1 MIFPL
6 GWLTDYL
13 KIDISAE
20 ELGEMLTMA
29 GLELEALEDKGKAVA
44 DVCVA
49 QINSL
54 EKHPNADR
62 LSVCEVTDGQDR
74 YVVVCGADN
83 MKEGDK
89 VAFAKA
95 GTVLPATPKFPEGVK
110 IKRSKIRGEN
120 SEGMLCSAD
129 EMGLSGGEDGIM
141 ILSPKA
147 ELGTSMSD
155 EIGYDGV
162 IFEVGITPNRPDCMS
177 IFGIAREVS
186 AILGENLQKPS
197 FSIKEEGESLSERVT
212 VEVED
217 TEACPRYCCR
227 LIEEVRI
234 EPSPAWLRE
243 RLEHC
248 GIRSVNNVVDVT
260 NFVLLEQ
267 GQPLHAFDCDNLD
280 RGSISVRK
288 ARKGETI
295 ETLDGVERELLVED
309 LVICSG
315 DRPVALAGIMGGAD
329 SEIGDSTSSVLLEAA
344 YFSPVGIRKTSKRH
358 GLKSESSSRFE
369 KGIDIN
375 NVSFALDRAA
385 ELISRLSGGTVAQGL
400 IDVYPDPVS
409 PREISLS
416 VDKVRDLIGISTDSH
431 EIAGLLQGLEFEV
444 LSLSDDVLLLRVPTF
459 RVDIERE
466 VDIVEEVARLLGYD
480 NIPSVLPEVPM
491 VAKKPNVITVMEKR
505 LRDIFVSYGFLEAIN
520 YSFESPELLR
530 TFGFEESLRIMN
542 PISRELSEMRMSLL
556 PSLVKNVRLN
566 LSRQNQDVRLFESGK
581 IFYPKD
587 MDQLPNE
594 VKKFAAI
601 ATGKRA
607 PEIWDGEKFD
617 FFDIKSVLERS
628 LEVLSV
634 DSRIEFES
642 ISSDHGFLWPGK
654 SSAVLVDGNVLGVV
668 GELHPH
674 LLEKLEISE
683 SVYVLEL
690 DLSLLSVVYTSFE
703 RKFSPLPKFPSLRRD
718 IALVVDDAV
727 PVREILSVIKKTD
740 SGIIENAW
748 VFDVYKGNS
757 LEKGKKSVALSLVLR
772 NRERT
777 LTDEDANRVQQDVLK
792 SLEETIGAELRSV

>member
-13 KIDISAE
+13 KIDVSAE

-29 GLELEALEDKGKAVA
+29 GLELEALEDKGKALA

-49 QINSL
+49 QINGI

-62 LSVCEVTDGQDR
+62 LSVCEITDGQDR
-74 YVVVCGADN
+74 YVVVCGAGN

-95 GTVLPATPKFPEGVK
+95 GTVLPATQKFPEGVK
-110 IKRSKIRGEN
+110 IKRSKIRGQD

-129 EMGLSGGEDGIM
+129 EMGLLGGEDGIM

-186 AILGENLQKPS
+186 AILGENLLKPS
-197 FSIKEEGESLSERVT
+197 FSIKEGGESISERVT

-217 TEACPRYCCR
+217 TDACPRYCCR
-227 LIEEVRI
+227 LIEGVKI

-267 GQPLHAFDCDNLD
+267 GQPLHAFDCDKLD
-280 RGSISVRK
+280 KGSISVRK
-288 ARKGETI
+288 AREGEMM

-329 SEIGDSTSSVLLEAA
+329 SEIYDATSSVLLEAA
-344 YFSPVGIRKTSKRH
+344 YFSPVGIRKTSKRN
-358 GLKSESSSRFE
+358 GLKSESSTRFE

-385 ELISRLSGGTVAQGL
+385 ELISRLSGGTVARGL

-416 VDKVRDLIGISTDSH
+416 ADRVCGLVGISTDSH
-431 EIAGLLQGLEFEV
+431 EIAGLLEGLEFEV
-444 LSLSDDVLLLRVPTF
+444 LSLSADELLLRVPTF

-530 TFGFEESLRIMN
+530 TFGFEESIRIMN
-542 PISRELSEMRMSLL
+542 PISQELSEMRMSLL

-581 IFYPKD
+581 VFYPKN

-607 PEIWDGEKFD
+607 PEIWDGERFD

-634 DSRIEFES
+634 DTRIEFGS
-642 ISSDHGFLWPGK
+642 ISPDHGFLWPGK
-654 SSAVLVDGNVLGVV
+654 SSAVLVDGNILGVV

-718 IALVVDDAV
+718 IALVVDDVV
-727 PVREILSVIKKTD
+727 PVREILAVIKKTD

-757 LEKGKKSVALSLVLR
+757 LEKGKKSVALSLILR

-792 SLEETIGAELRSV
+792 SLEKTIGAELRSV

>member
-1 MIFPL
+1 MPGELMIFPL

-13 KIDISAE
+13 KIDVSAE

-29 GLELEALEDKGKAVA
+29 GLELEALEDKGKALG

-49 QINSL
+49 QINSIG
-54 EKHPNADR
+54 KHPNADR
-62 LSVCEVTDGQDR
+62 LSVCEITDGQDR
-74 YVVVCGADN
+74 YAVVCGADN

-95 GTVLPATPKFPEGVK
+95 GTVLPATSKFPEGVK
-110 IKRSKIRGEN
+110 IKRSKIRGED

-141 ILSPKA
+141 ILSSKA

-155 EIGYDGV
+155 QIGYDGV

-197 FSIKEEGESLSERVT
+197 FSIKEGGKSISERVT

-227 LIEEVRI
+227 LIEGVRI
-234 EPSPAWLRE
+234 EPSPSWLRE

-267 GQPLHAFDCDNLD
+267 GQPLHAFDCDKLD

-288 ARKGETI
+288 AREGETI
-295 ETLDGVERELLVED
+295 ETLDGIRRELLVED

-329 SEIGDSTSSVLLEAA
+329 SEIDDATSSVLLEAA
-344 YFSPVGIRKTSKRH
+344 YFSPVGIRKTSRRN

-369 KGIDIN
+369 KGVDIN
-375 NVSFALDRAA
+375 NVLFALDRAA

-416 VDKVRDLIGISTDSH
+416 VDRVCDLVGISTDSH
-431 EIAGLLQGLEFEV
+431 EIAGLLEGLEFEV
-444 LSLSDDVLLLRVPTF
+444 LSLSADALLLRVPTF
-459 RVDIERE
+459 R

-530 TFGFEESLRIMN
+530 TFGFEESIHIMN

-581 IFYPKD
+581 VFYPKD

-634 DSRIEFES
+634 DSRIDFES
-642 ISSDHGFLWPGK
+642 ISPDHGFLWPGK

-683 SVYVLEL
+683 SVYVL
-690 DLSLLSVVYTSFE
+690 
-703 RKFSPLPKFPSLRRD
+703 
-718 IALVVDDAV
+718 
-727 PVREILSVIKKTD
+727 
-740 SGIIENAW
+740 
-748 VFDVYKGNS
+748 
-757 LEKGKKSVALSLVLR
+757 
-772 NRERT
+772 
-777 LTDEDANRVQQDVLK
+777 
-792 SLEETIGAELRSV
+792 

>member
-13 KIDISAE
+13 KIDVSAE

-29 GLELEALEDKGKAVA
+29 GLELEALEDKGKALA

-49 QINSL
+49 QINGI

-62 LSVCEVTDGQDR
+62 LSVCEITDGQDR

-95 GTVLPATPKFPEGVK
+95 GTVLPATQKFPEGVK
-110 IKRSKIRGEN
+110 IKRSKIRGQD

-129 EMGLSGGEDGIM
+129 EMGLLGGEDGIM

-162 IFEVGITPNRPDCMS
+162 IFEIGITPNRPDCMS

-186 AILGENLQKPS
+186 AILGENLLKPS
-197 FSIKEEGESLSERVT
+197 FSIKEEGESVSERVT

-217 TEACPRYCCR
+217 TDACPRYCCR
-227 LIEEVRI
+227 LIEGVRI

-267 GQPLHAFDCDNLD
+267 GQPLHAFDCDRLD
-280 RGSISVRK
+280 KGGISVRK
-288 ARKGETI
+288 AREGEKI

-329 SEIGDSTSSVLLEAA
+329 SEIHDATSSVLLEAA
-344 YFSPVGIRKTSKRH
+344 YFSPMGIRKTSKRN

-369 KGIDIN
+369 RGIDIN

-385 ELISRLSGGTVAQGL
+385 ELISRLSGGTVAWGL

-416 VDKVRDLIGISTDSH
+416 VDRVCGLVGISTDSH
-431 EIAGLLQGLEFEV
+431 EIAGLLEGLEFEV
-444 LSLSDDVLLLRVPTF
+444 LSLSADELLLRVPTF

-491 VAKKPNVITVMEKR
+491 VAKKPSVITVMEKR

-520 YSFESPELLR
+520 YSFEAPELLR
-530 TFGFEESLRIMN
+530 TFGFEESIRIMN

-581 IFYPKD
+581 VFYPKN

-634 DSRIEFES
+634 DTRIEFGS
-642 ISSDHGFLWPGK
+642 ISPDHGFLWPGK
-654 SSAVLVDGNVLGVV
+654 SSAVLVDGNILGVV

-718 IALVVDDAV
+718 IALVVDDVV
-727 PVREILSVIKKTD
+727 PVREILAVIKKTD

-757 LEKGKKSVALSLVLR
+757 LEKGKKSVALSLILR

-792 SLEETIGAELRSV
+792 SLEKTIGAELRSV

>member
-13 KIDISAE
+13 KIDVSAE

-29 GLELEALEDKGKAVA
+29 GLELEALEDKGKALA

-49 QINSL
+49 QINGI

-62 LSVCEVTDGQDR
+62 LSVCEITDGQDR

-95 GTVLPATPKFPEGVK
+95 GTVLPATQKFPEGVK
-110 IKRSKIRGEN
+110 IKRSKIRGQD

-129 EMGLSGGEDGIM
+129 EMGLLGGEDGIM

-186 AILGENLQKPS
+186 AILGENLLKPS
-197 FSIKEEGESLSERVT
+197 FSIKEEGESISERVT

-217 TEACPRYCCR
+217 ADACPRYCCR
-227 LIEEVRI
+227 LIEGVRI

-248 GIRSVNNVVDVT
+248 GIRSVNNIVDVT

-267 GQPLHAFDCDNLD
+267 GQPLHAFDCDRLD
-280 RGSISVRK
+280 KGSISVRK
-288 ARKGETI
+288 AREGETI

-329 SEIGDSTSSVLLEAA
+329 SEIHDATSSVLLEAA
-344 YFSPVGIRKTSKRH
+344 YFSPVGIRKTSKRN

-416 VDKVRDLIGISTDSH
+416 VDRVCGLVGISTDSH
-431 EIAGLLQGLEFEV
+431 EIAGLLEGLEFEV
-444 LSLSDDVLLLRVPTF
+444 LSLSADELLLRVPTF

-491 VAKKPNVITVMEKR
+491 VAKKPSVITVMEKR

-520 YSFESPELLR
+520 YSFEAPELLR
-530 TFGFEESLRIMN
+530 TFGFEESIRIMN

-581 IFYPKD
+581 VFYPKN

-607 PEIWDGEKFD
+607 PEIWDGERFD

-634 DSRIEFES
+634 DTRIEFGS
-642 ISSDHGFLWPGK
+642 ISPDHGFLWPGK
-654 SSAVLVDGNVLGVV
+654 SSAVLVDGNILGVV

-718 IALVVDDAV
+718 IALVVDDVV
-727 PVREILSVIKKTD
+727 PVREILAVIKKTD

-757 LEKGKKSVALSLVLR
+757 LEKGKKSVALSLILR

-777 LTDEDANRVQQDVLK
+777 LTDEDANRVQQDVLE
-792 SLEETIGAELRSV
+792 SLEKTIGAELRSV

>member
-1 MIFPL
+1 
-6 GWLTDYL
+6 
-13 KIDISAE
+13 
-20 ELGEMLTMA
+20 
-29 GLELEALEDKGKAVA
+29 
-44 DVCVA
+44 
-49 QINSL
+49 
-54 EKHPNADR
+54 
-62 LSVCEVTDGQDR
+62 
-74 YVVVCGADN
+74 

-95 GTVLPATPKFPEGVK
+95 GTVLPSTSKFPEGVK
-110 IKRSKIRGEN
+110 IKRSKIRGED

-141 ILSPKA
+141 ILSSKA

-155 EIGYDGV
+155 QIGYDGV

-197 FSIKEEGESLSERVT
+197 FSIKEGEKSISERVT

-227 LIEEVRI
+227 LIEGVRI
-234 EPSPAWLRE
+234 EPSPSWLRE

-267 GQPLHAFDCDNLD
+267 GQPLHAFDCDKLD

-288 ARKGETI
+288 AREGETM
-295 ETLDGVERELLVED
+295 ETLDGIGRELLVED

-329 SEIGDSTSSVLLEAA
+329 SEIDDATSSVLLEAA
-344 YFSPVGIRKTSKRH
+344 YFSPVGIRKTSRRN

-369 KGIDIN
+369 KGVDIN
-375 NVSFALDRAA
+375 NVLFALDRAA

-416 VDKVRDLIGISTDSH
+416 VDRVCDLVGISTDSH
-431 EIAGLLQGLEFEV
+431 EIAGLLEGLEFEV
-444 LSLSDDVLLLRVPTF
+444 LSLSDDALLLRVPTF

-530 TFGFEESLRIMN
+530 TFGFEESIHIMN

-581 IFYPKD
+581 VFYPKD

-634 DSRIEFES
+634 DSRIDFES
-642 ISSDHGFLWPGK
+642 ISPDHGFLWPGK

-703 RKFSPLPKFPSLRRD
+703 RKFSTLPKFPSIGRE

-727 PVREILSVIKKTD
+727 PVSDIISVIKKAD

-757 LEKGKKSVALSLVLR
+757 LEKGKKSVALSLILR

-792 SLEETIGAELRSV
+792 SLEKTIGAELRSV

>member
-13 KIDISAE
+13 KIDVSAE

-29 GLELEALEDKGKAVA
+29 GLELEALEDKGKALA

-49 QINSL
+49 QINGI

-62 LSVCEVTDGQDR
+62 LSVCEITDGQDR

-95 GTVLPATPKFPEGVK
+95 GTVLPATQKFPEGVK
-110 IKRSKIRGEN
+110 IKRSKIRGQD

-129 EMGLSGGEDGIM
+129 EMGLLGGEDGIM

-186 AILGENLQKPS
+186 AILGENLLKPS
-197 FSIKEEGESLSERVT
+197 FSIKEEGESISERVT

-217 TEACPRYCCR
+217 ADACPRYCCR
-227 LIEEVRI
+227 LIEGVRI

-248 GIRSVNNVVDVT
+248 GIRSVNNIVDVT

-267 GQPLHAFDCDNLD
+267 GQPLHAFDCDRLD
-280 RGSISVRK
+280 KGSISVRK
-288 ARKGETI
+288 AREGETI

-329 SEIGDSTSSVLLEAA
+329 SEIHDATSSVLLEAA
-344 YFSPVGIRKTSKRH
+344 YFSPVGIRKTSKRN

-385 ELISRLSGGTVAQGL
+385 ELISRLSGGTVARGL

-416 VDKVRDLIGISTDSH
+416 VDRVCDLVGISTDSH
-431 EIAGLLQGLEFEV
+431 EIAGLLEGLEFEV
-444 LSLSDDVLLLRVPTF
+444 LSLSADELLLRVPTF

-491 VAKKPNVITVMEKR
+491 VAKKPSVITVMEKR

-520 YSFESPELLR
+520 YSFEAPELLR
-530 TFGFEESLRIMN
+530 TFGFEESIRIMN

-581 IFYPKD
+581 VFYPKN

-607 PEIWDGEKFD
+607 PEIWDGERFD

-634 DSRIEFES
+634 DTRIEFGS
-642 ISSDHGFLWPGK
+642 ISPDHGFLWPGK
-654 SSAVLVDGNVLGVV
+654 SSAVLVDGNILGVV

-718 IALVVDDAV
+718 IALVVDDVV
-727 PVREILSVIKKTD
+727 PVREILAVIKKTD

-757 LEKGKKSVALSLVLR
+757 LEKGKKSVALSLILR

-777 LTDEDANRVQQDVLK
+777 LTDEDANRVQQDVLE
-792 SLEETIGAELRSV
+792 SLEKTIGAELRSV

>member
-13 KIDISAE
+13 KIDVSPE

-44 DVCVA
+44 DVCVV
-49 QINSL
+49 QIDSIG
-54 EKHPNADR
+54 KHPNADR
-62 LSVCEVTDGQDR
+62 LSLCEVTDGQDR
-74 YVVVCGADN
+74 YTVVCGADN

-89 VAFAKA
+89 VAFARA
-95 GTVLPATPKFPEGVK
+95 GTVLPSTLRFPEGIK
-110 IKRSKIRGEN
+110 IKRSKIRGEK

-129 EMGLSGGEDGIM
+129 EMGLPGGQDGIM
-141 ILSPKA
+141 ILSPTA
-147 ELGTSMSD
+147 ELGTSISD

-162 IFEVGITPNRPDCMS
+162 IFEVGVTPNRPDCMS

-186 AILGENLQKPS
+186 AILGESLQKPD
-197 FSIKEEGESLSERVT
+197 FFIEEKGESISEKVT
-212 VEVED
+212 VEVAD
-217 TEACPRYCCR
+217 VGACPRYCCR
-227 LIEEVRI
+227 LIEGVRI
-234 EPSPAWLRE
+234 KPSPAWLRE
-243 RLEHC
+243 RLEYC
-248 GIRSVNNVVDVT
+248 GIRSVNNVVDIT

-267 GQPLHAFDCDNLD
+267 GQPLHAFDYDKLD
-280 RGSISVRK
+280 QGQISVRK
-288 ARKGETI
+288 AGRGETI
-295 ETLDGVERELLVED
+295 QTLDGVERQLLGED

-315 DRPVALAGIMGGAD
+315 DQPIALAGVMGGANT
-329 SEIGDSTSSVLLEAA
+329 EIDDATSNVLLEAA
-344 YFSPVGIRKTSKRH
+344 YFSPTGIRKTSRRN
-358 GLKSESSSRFE
+358 GLKSEASSRFE

-385 ELISRLSGGTVAQGL
+385 ELISRLSGGTVAKG
-400 IDVYPDPVS
+400 IVDVYPNPVS

-416 VDKVRDLIGISTDSH
+416 VDRVCNLVGISTDSH
-431 EIAGLLQGLEFEV
+431 EMAEILESLGFEV
-444 LSLSDDVLLLRVPTF
+444 IDLSAGELLLRVPTF

-491 VAKKPNVITVMEKR
+491 VARQPNVITVMEKR

-520 YSFESPELLR
+520 YSFESPEFLR
-530 TFGFEESLRIMN
+530 TFGFQELLRIMN
-542 PISRELSEMRMSLL
+542 PISRELSEMRMSLI
-556 PSLVKNVRLN
+556 PSLVRNVRLN
-566 LSRQNQDVRLFESGK
+566 LSRQNQDVRLFESAK
-581 IFYPKD
+581 VFYPKD

-601 ATGKRA
+601 ATGKRV
-607 PEIWDGEKFD
+607 PEIWNEEKFD

-634 DSRIEFES
+634 DSKIDFQS
-642 ISSDHGFLWPGK
+642 VSYDHGFLWPGK
-654 SSAVLVDGNVLGVV
+654 SSTLLVDGNVLGVI
-668 GELHPH
+668 GELHPS
-674 LLEKLEISE
+674 LLEKLEINE

-690 DLSLLSVVYTSFE
+690 DLSLLSVVYISYE

-718 IALVVDDAV
+718 IALVVDDMV
-727 PVREILSVIKKTD
+727 TVREILSVIKKTD

-772 NRERT
+772 NRQKT

-792 SLEETIGAELRSV
+792 RLEKTIGAELRSV

>member
-13 KIDISAE
+13 KIDVSPE

-29 GLELEALEDKGKAVA
+29 GLELEALEDRGKALA

-49 QINSL
+49 QINGI

-62 LSVCEVTDGQDR
+62 LSICDVTDGETR

-95 GTVLPATPKFPEGVK
+95 GTTLPATSKFPEGIK
-110 IKRSKIRGEN
+110 IKRSKIRGQA

-129 EMGLSGGEDGIM
+129 EMGLSGDEDGIM

-155 EIGYDGV
+155 EIGFDGV

-197 FSIKEEGESLSERVT
+197 FSVKEQGESISGRVT

-217 TEACPRYCCR
+217 PEACPRYCCR
-227 LIEEVRI
+227 LIEGVRI
-234 EPSPAWLRE
+234 GPSPAWLQE
-243 RLEHC
+243 RLEYC

-267 GQPLHAFDCDNLD
+267 GQPLHAFDYDKLD
-280 RGSISVRK
+280 QGRISVRK
-288 ARKGETI
+288 ARDGETI
-295 ETLDGVERELLVED
+295 ETLDGVERKLLGED
-309 LVICSG
+309 LLICSG
-315 DRPVALAGIMGGAD
+315 DRPVALAGVMGGAD
-329 SEIGDSTSSVLLEAA
+329 TEIEDTTSNILLESA
-344 YFSPVGIRKTSKRH
+344 YFSPVGIRKTSKRT

-369 KGIDIN
+369 RGIDIN

-385 ELISRLSGGTVAQGL
+385 ELISRLSGGTIAEGI
-400 IDVYPDPVS
+400 IDAYPDPVS

-416 VDKVRDLIGISTDSH
+416 VDRVCSLVGISTDSH
-431 EIAGLLQGLEFEV
+431 EIAELLEGLGFEV
-444 LSLSDDVLLLRVPTF
+444 LSLSSDALLLRVPTF

-491 VAKKPNVITVMEKR
+491 VAKKPSVITVMEKR

-530 TFGFEESLRIMN
+530 TFGLEESVRIMN
-542 PISRELSEMRMSLL
+542 PISQELSEMRMSLI
-556 PSLVKNVRLN
+556 PSLVKNVKLN
-566 LSRQNQDVRLFESGK
+566 LSRQNQDVRLFEAGK
-581 IFYPKD
+581 VFYPKG
-587 MDQLPNE
+587 MEQLPNE

-634 DSRIEFES
+634 DSRIEFGS
-642 ISSDHGFLWPGK
+642 VSPDHGFLWPGK
-654 SSAVLVDGNVLGVV
+654 SSTVLVDGNVLGVV

-674 LLEKLEISE
+674 LLEKLEIGE

-690 DLSLLSVVYTSFE
+690 DLSFLSVIYTSLE

-718 IALVVDDAV
+718 IALVVDEVV
-727 PVREILSVIKKTD
+727 PVREILSVIKKAN

-748 VFDVYKGNS
+748 VFDVYRGNS
-757 LEKGKKSVALSLVLR
+757 LEEGKKSVALSLILR
-772 NRERT
+772 NREKT
-777 LTDEDANRVQQDVLK
+777 LTDEDANRVQQDVLR
-792 SLEETIGAELRSV
+792 SLEESIGAELRSV

>member
-13 KIDISAE
+13 KIDVSAE

-29 GLELEALEDKGKAVA
+29 GLELEALEDKGKALA

-49 QINSL
+49 QINGI

-62 LSVCEVTDGQDR
+62 LSVCEITDGQNR

-95 GTVLPATPKFPEGVK
+95 GTVLPATQKFPEGVK
-110 IKRSKIRGEN
+110 IKRSKIRGQD

-129 EMGLSGGEDGIM
+129 EMGLLGGEDGIM

-186 AILGENLQKPS
+186 AILGENLLKPS
-197 FSIKEEGESLSERVT
+197 FSIKEEGESISERVT

-217 TEACPRYCCR
+217 ADACPRYCCR
-227 LIEEVRI
+227 LIEGVRI

-248 GIRSVNNVVDVT
+248 GIRSVNNIVDVT

-267 GQPLHAFDCDNLD
+267 GQPLHAFDCDRLD
-280 RGSISVRK
+280 KGSISVRK
-288 ARKGETI
+288 AREGETI

-329 SEIGDSTSSVLLEAA
+329 SEIHDATSSVLLEAA
-344 YFSPVGIRKTSKRH
+344 YFSPVGIRKTSKRN

-385 ELISRLSGGTVAQGL
+385 ELISRLSGGTVARGL

-409 PREISLS
+409 SREISLS
-416 VDKVRDLIGISTDSH
+416 VDRVCDLVGISTDSH
-431 EIAGLLQGLEFEV
+431 EIAGLLEGLEFEV
-444 LSLSDDVLLLRVPTF
+444 LSLSADELLLRVPTF

-491 VAKKPNVITVMEKR
+491 VAKKPSVITVMEKR

-520 YSFESPELLR
+520 YSFEAPELLR
-530 TFGFEESLRIMN
+530 TFGFEESIRIMN

-581 IFYPKD
+581 VFYPKN

-607 PEIWDGEKFD
+607 PEIWDGERFD

-634 DSRIEFES
+634 DTRIEFGS
-642 ISSDHGFLWPGK
+642 ISPDHGFLWPGK
-654 SSAVLVDGNVLGVV
+654 SSAVLVDGNILGVV

-718 IALVVDDAV
+718 IALVVDDVV
-727 PVREILSVIKKTD
+727 PVREILAVIKKTD

-757 LEKGKKSVALSLVLR
+757 LEKGKKSVALSLILR

-777 LTDEDANRVQQDVLK
+777 LTDEDANRVQQDVLE
-792 SLEETIGAELRSV
+792 SLEKTIGAELRSV

>member
-13 KIDISAE
+13 KIDVSPE

-29 GLELEALEDKGKAVA
+29 GFELEALEDKGKALA
-44 DVCVA
+44 DVRVA
-49 QINSL
+49 QINSI

-62 LSVCEVTDGQDR
+62 LSICDVTDGQTR

-95 GTVLPATPKFPEGVK
+95 GTVLPATSKFPEGVE
-110 IKRSKIRGEN
+110 IKRSKIRGED

-155 EIGYDGV
+155 EISYDGV
-162 IFEVGITPNRPDCMS
+162 IFEIGITPNRPDCMS

-186 AILGENLQKPS
+186 AILGQNLQKPR
-197 FSIKEEGESLSERVT
+197 FSIKEQGEDISGRVT
-212 VEVED
+212 VEVGD
-217 TEACPRYCCR
+217 AEACPRYCCR
-227 LIEEVRI
+227 LIEGVRI
-234 EPSPAWLRE
+234 EPSPAWLQE
-243 RLEHC
+243 RLEYC
-248 GIRSVNNVVDVT
+248 GIRSVNNVVDIT

-267 GQPLHAFDCDNLD
+267 GQPLHAFDYDKLD
-280 RGSISVRK
+280 RGRISVRK
-288 ARKGETI
+288 ARAGETI
-295 ETLDGVERELLVED
+295 ETLDGVERKLLGDD

-315 DRPVALAGIMGGAD
+315 DSPVALAGVMGGVGT
-329 SEIGDSTSSVLLEAA
+329 EIENETSSVLLEAA
-344 YFSPVGIRKTSKRH
+344 YFSPVGIRKTSKRN

-385 ELISRLSGGTVAQGL
+385 ELISRLSGGTVARGI

-409 PREISLS
+409 PKEISLS
-416 VDKVRDLIGISTDSH
+416 VDRVCGLVGISTDSQ
-431 EIAGLLQGLEFEV
+431 EIAELLESLEFEV
-444 LSLSDDVLLLRVPTF
+444 LSLSVDTLLLRAPTF

-530 TFGFEESLRIMN
+530 TFGFEESMRVMN
-542 PISRELSEMRMSLL
+542 PISRELSEMRTSLL
-556 PSLVKNVRLN
+556 PSLAKNVRLN
-566 LSRQNQDVRLFESGK
+566 LSRQNQDVRLFESAK
-581 IFYPKD
+581 VFYPKD
-587 MDQLPNE
+587 MDQLPTE

-607 PEIWDGEKFD
+607 PEIWDGGKFD

-634 DSRIEFES
+634 DSKIDFEA

-690 DLSLLSVVYTSFE
+690 DLSLLSVVYTSFK

-718 IALVVDDAV
+718 IALVVDDIV
-727 PVREILSVIKKTD
+727 PVREILSVIKKAD
-740 SGIIENAW
+740 FGIIENAW

-757 LEKGKKSVALSLVLR
+757 LEEGKKSVALSLILR

-792 SLEETIGAELRSV
+792 SLEKTIGAELRSV

>member
-13 KIDISAE
+13 KIDVSAE

-29 GLELEALEDKGKAVA
+29 GLELEALEDKGKALG

-49 QINSL
+49 QINSIG
-54 EKHPNADR
+54 KHPNADR
-62 LSVCEVTDGQDR
+62 LSVCEITDGQDR
-74 YVVVCGADN
+74 YAVVCGADN

-95 GTVLPATPKFPEGVK
+95 GTVLPATSKFPEGVK
-110 IKRSKIRGEN
+110 IKRSKIRGED

-141 ILSPKA
+141 ILSSKA

-155 EIGYDGV
+155 QIGYDGV

-197 FSIKEEGESLSERVT
+197 FSIKEGGKSISERVT

-227 LIEEVRI
+227 LIEGVRI
-234 EPSPAWLRE
+234 EPSPSWLRE

-267 GQPLHAFDCDNLD
+267 GQPLHAFDCDKLD

-288 ARKGETI
+288 AREGETI
-295 ETLDGVERELLVED
+295 ETLDGIRRELLVED

-329 SEIGDSTSSVLLEAA
+329 SEIDDATSSVLLEAA
-344 YFSPVGIRKTSKRH
+344 YFSPVGIRKTSRRN

-369 KGIDIN
+369 KGVDIN
-375 NVSFALDRAA
+375 NVLFALDRAA

-416 VDKVRDLIGISTDSH
+416 VDRVCDLVGISTDSH
-431 EIAGLLQGLEFEV
+431 EIAGLLEGLEFEV
-444 LSLSDDVLLLRVPTF
+444 LSLSADALLLRVPTF
-459 RVDIERE
+459 R

-530 TFGFEESLRIMN
+530 TFGFEESIHIMN

-581 IFYPKD
+581 VFYPKD

-634 DSRIEFES
+634 DSRIDFES
-642 ISSDHGFLWPGK
+642 ISPDHGFLWPGK

-727 PVREILSVIKKTD
+727 PVREILSVIKKAD

-757 LEKGKKSVALSLVLR
+757 LEKGKKSVALSLILR

-792 SLEETIGAELRSV
+792 SLEKTIGAELRSV

>member
-13 KIDISAE
+13 KIDVSPE

-29 GLELEALEDKGKAVA
+29 GLELEALEDKGKALA
-44 DVCVA
+44 DVSVA
-49 QINSL
+49 QINGI

-62 LSVCEVTDGQDR
+62 LSICDVTDGETR

-83 MKEGDK
+83 MKKGDK

-95 GTVLPATPKFPEGVK
+95 GTTLPATSKFPEGIK
-110 IKRSKIRGEN
+110 IKRSKIRGET

-155 EIGYDGV
+155 EIGFDGV

-177 IFGIAREVS
+177 IFGVAREVS

-197 FSIKEEGESLSERVT
+197 FSVKEQGESISGRVA

-217 TEACPRYCCR
+217 PEACPRYCCR
-227 LIEEVRI
+227 LVEGVRI
-234 EPSPAWLRE
+234 GPSPAWLQE
-243 RLEHC
+243 RLEYC

-267 GQPLHAFDCDNLD
+267 GQPLHAFDYDKLD
-280 RGSISVRK
+280 QGRVSVRK
-288 ARKGETI
+288 ARDGEMI
-295 ETLDGVERELLVED
+295 ETLDGVERKLLGED
-309 LVICSG
+309 LLICSG
-315 DRPVALAGIMGGAD
+315 DRPVALAGVMGGAD
-329 SEIGDSTSSVLLEAA
+329 TEIGDTTSSVLLESA
-344 YFSPVGIRKTSKRH
+344 YFSPVGIRKTSKRT

-369 KGIDIN
+369 RGIDIN

-385 ELISRLSGGTVAQGL
+385 ELISRLSGGTIAGGV

-416 VDKVRDLIGISTDSH
+416 VDRVCGLVGISTDSH
-431 EIAGLLQGLEFEV
+431 EIAGLLEGLGFEV
-444 LSLSDDVLLLRVPTF
+444 LSLSADALLLRVPTF

-491 VAKKPNVITVMEKR
+491 VAKKPSVITVMEKR

-530 TFGFEESLRIMN
+530 TFGLEESMRIMN
-542 PISRELSEMRMSLL
+542 PISQELSEMRVSLI
-556 PSLVKNVRLN
+556 PSLVRNVKLN

-581 IFYPKD
+581 VFYPKN

-634 DSRIEFES
+634 DSRVEFGPV
-642 ISSDHGFLWPGK
+642 SSDHGFLWPGK
-654 SSAVLVDGNVLGVV
+654 SSAVLIDGNVLGVV

-674 LLEKLEISE
+674 LLEKLEIGE

-690 DLSLLSVVYTSFE
+690 NLSFLSVVYTSLE

-718 IALVVDDAV
+718 IALVVDEVV
-727 PVREILSVIKKTD
+727 PVREILSVIKKAN

-748 VFDVYKGNS
+748 VFDVYRGNS
-757 LEKGKKSVALSLVLR
+757 LEEGKKSVALSLILR
-772 NRERT
+772 NREKT
-777 LTDEDANRVQQDVLK
+777 LTDEDANRVQQHVLR
-792 SLEETIGAELRSV
+792 SLQESIGAELRSV

>member
-6 GWLTDYL
+6 GWLTDYF
-13 KIDISAE
+13 KIDVSPE

-29 GLELEALEDKGKAVA
+29 GLELEALEDKGKALA
-44 DVCVA
+44 DVRIA
-49 QINSL
+49 QINAM

-62 LSVCEVTDGQDR
+62 LSICDVTDGEAR

-83 MKEGDK
+83 MNEGDK

-95 GTVLPATPKFPEGVK
+95 GVTLPATPKFPEGIK
-110 IKRSKIRGEN
+110 INRSKIRGEV

-129 EMGLSGGEDGIM
+129 EMGLSGGEGGIM

-147 ELGTSMSD
+147 ELGSSMSD

-162 IFEVGITPNRPDCMS
+162 IFEVGVTPNRPDCMS

-186 AILGENLQKPS
+186 AILGENLQKPN
-197 FSIKEEGESLSERVT
+197 FFVKEQGKNISARAT

-217 TEACPRYCCR
+217 REACPRYCCR
-227 LIEEVRI
+227 LIEGVRVG
-234 EPSPAWLRE
+234 PSPAWLRE
-243 RLEHC
+243 KLEYC

-267 GQPLHAFDCDNLD
+267 GQPLHAFDYDKLD
-280 RGSISVRK
+280 QGQISVRK
-288 ARKGETI
+288 AGDGETLK
-295 ETLDGVERELLVED
+295 TLDGVERKLLGED
-309 LVICSG
+309 LLICNG
-315 DRPVALAGIMGGAD
+315 DRPVALAGVMGGAD
-329 SEIGDSTSSVLLEAA
+329 TEIEDTTSRVLLEAA
-344 YFSPVGIRKTSKRH
+344 YFSPMGIRKTSKRT

-369 KGIDIN
+369 RGIDIN

-385 ELISRLSGGTVAQGL
+385 ELISRLTGGTIAEGI

-416 VDKVRDLIGISTDSH
+416 VDRVCGLVGISTDSH
-431 EIAGLLQGLEFEV
+431 EIAELLEGLEFEV
-444 LSLSDDVLLLRVPTF
+444 LSLSADELLLRVPTF

-491 VAKKPNVITVMEKR
+491 VAKKPSVITVMEKR

-530 TFGFEESLRIMN
+530 TFGLEKSMRIMN
-542 PISRELSEMRMSLL
+542 PISQELSEMRKSLI
-556 PSLVKNVRLN
+556 PSLAKNVKLN

-581 IFYPKD
+581 VFYPKD

-607 PEIWDGEKFD
+607 PEIWGGEEFD

-634 DSRIEFES
+634 DSRIEFGS
-642 ISSDHGFLWPGK
+642 VSPDHGFLWPGK
-654 SSAVLVDGNVLGVV
+654 SSALLVDGSVLGVV

-674 LLEKLEISE
+674 LLENLEIGE

-718 IALVVDDAV
+718 IALVVDEMV
-727 PVREILSVIKKTD
+727 PVREILSIIKKAN

-748 VFDVYKGNS
+748 VFDVYRGNS
-757 LEKGKKSVALSLVLR
+757 LDEGKKSVALSLILR
-772 NRERT
+772 SSEKT

-792 SLEETIGAELRSV
+792 SLEEGIGAELRSI

>member
-6 GWLTDYL
+6 GWLTDYF
-13 KIDISAE
+13 KIDVSPE

-29 GLELEALEDKGKAVA
+29 GLELEALEDKGKALA
-44 DVCVA
+44 DVRIA
-49 QINSL
+49 QINAM

-62 LSVCEVTDGQDR
+62 LSICDVTDGEAR

-83 MKEGDK
+83 MNEGDK

-95 GTVLPATPKFPEGVK
+95 GVTLPATPKFPEGIK
-110 IKRSKIRGEN
+110 INRSKIRGEV

-129 EMGLSGGEDGIM
+129 EMGLSGGEGGIM

-147 ELGTSMSD
+147 ELGSSMSD

-162 IFEVGITPNRPDCMS
+162 IFEVGVTPNRPDCMS

-186 AILGENLQKPS
+186 AILGENLQKPN
-197 FSIKEEGESLSERVT
+197 FFVKEQGKNISARAT

-217 TEACPRYCCR
+217 REACPRYCCR
-227 LIEEVRI
+227 LIEGVRVG
-234 EPSPAWLRE
+234 PSPAWLRE
-243 RLEHC
+243 RLEYC

-267 GQPLHAFDCDNLD
+267 GQPLHAFDYDKLD
-280 RGSISVRK
+280 QGQISVRK
-288 ARKGETI
+288 AGDGETLK
-295 ETLDGVERELLVED
+295 TLDGVERKLLGED
-309 LVICSG
+309 LLICNG
-315 DRPVALAGIMGGAD
+315 DRPVALAGVMGGAD
-329 SEIGDSTSSVLLEAA
+329 TEIEDTTSRVLLEAA
-344 YFSPVGIRKTSKRH
+344 YFSPMGIRKTSKRT

-369 KGIDIN
+369 RGIDIN

-385 ELISRLSGGTVAQGL
+385 ELISRLTGGTIAEGI

-416 VDKVRDLIGISTDSH
+416 VDRVCGLVGISTDSH
-431 EIAGLLQGLEFEV
+431 EIAELLEGLEFEV
-444 LSLSDDVLLLRVPTF
+444 LSLSADELLLRVPTF

-491 VAKKPNVITVMEKR
+491 VAKKPSVITVMEKR

-530 TFGFEESLRIMN
+530 TFGLEKSMRIMN
-542 PISRELSEMRMSLL
+542 PISQELSEMRKSLI
-556 PSLVKNVRLN
+556 PSLAKNVKLN

-581 IFYPKD
+581 VFYPKD

-607 PEIWDGEKFD
+607 PEIWGGEKFD

-634 DSRIEFES
+634 DSRIEFGS
-642 ISSDHGFLWPGK
+642 VSPDHGFLWPGK
-654 SSAVLVDGNVLGVV
+654 SSALLVDGSVLGVV

-674 LLEKLEISE
+674 LLENLEIGE

-718 IALVVDDAV
+718 IALVVDEMV
-727 PVREILSVIKKTD
+727 PVREILSIIKKAN

-748 VFDVYKGNS
+748 VFDVYRGNS
-757 LEKGKKSVALSLVLR
+757 LDEGKKSVALSLILR
-772 NRERT
+772 SSEKT

-792 SLEETIGAELRSV
+792 SLEEGIGAELRSI

>member
-13 KIDISAE
+13 KIDVSPE

-29 GLELEALEDKGKAVA
+29 GLELESLEDKGKALA

-49 QINSL
+49 QISGI

-62 LSVCEVTDGQDR
+62 LSVCDVTDGETR

-95 GTVLPATPKFPEGVK
+95 GTTLPATSKFPEGVK
-110 IKRSKIRGEN
+110 IKRSKIRGET

-155 EIGYDGV
+155 EIGFDGV

-197 FSIKEEGESLSERVT
+197 FSVEEQGESISGRVT
-212 VEVED
+212 VEIED
-217 TEACPRYCCR
+217 PEACPRYCCR
-227 LIEEVRI
+227 LIEGVRI
-234 EPSPAWLRE
+234 GPSPAWLQE
-243 RLEHC
+243 KLEYC

-267 GQPLHAFDCDNLD
+267 GQPLHAFDYDKLD
-280 RGSISVRK
+280 QGRISVRK
-288 ARKGETI
+288 ARDGETI
-295 ETLDGVERELLVED
+295 ETLDGVERKLLGED
-309 LVICSG
+309 LLICSG
-315 DRPVALAGIMGGAD
+315 DRPVALAGVMGGAD
-329 SEIGDSTSSVLLEAA
+329 TEIEDTTSNVLLESA
-344 YFSPVGIRKTSKRH
+344 YFSPVGIRKTSKRT

-369 KGIDIN
+369 RGIDIN

-385 ELISRLSGGTVAQGL
+385 ELISRLSEVTIAEGI
-400 IDVYPDPVS
+400 IDAYPDPVS
-409 PREISLS
+409 STEISLS
-416 VDKVRDLIGISTDSH
+416 VDRVCSLVGISTDSH
-431 EIAGLLQGLEFEV
+431 EIAELLEGLGFEV
-444 LSLSDDVLLLRVPTF
+444 LSLSSDALLLRVPTF

-491 VAKKPNVITVMEKR
+491 VAKKPSVITVMEKR

-530 TFGFEESLRIMN
+530 TFGLEESMRIMN
-542 PISRELSEMRMSLL
+542 PISQELSEMRMSLI
-556 PSLVKNVRLN
+556 PSLVKNVKLN
-566 LSRQNQDVRLFESGK
+566 LSRQNQDVRLFEASK
-581 IFYPKD
+581 VFYPKD
-587 MDQLPNE
+587 KEQLPNE

-634 DSRIEFES
+634 DSRIEFRS
-642 ISSDHGFLWPGK
+642 ISPDHGFLWPGK
-654 SSAVLVDGNVLGVV
+654 SSALLVDGNVLGVV

-674 LLEKLEISE
+674 LLEKLEIGE

-690 DLSLLSVVYTSFE
+690 DLSFLSVIYTSFE

-718 IALVVDDAV
+718 IALVVDEMI
-727 PVREILSVIKKTD
+727 PVREILSVIKKTN

-748 VFDVYKGNS
+748 VFDVYRGTS
-757 LEKGKKSVALSLVLR
+757 LEEGKKSVALSLILR
-772 NRERT
+772 NRDKT
-777 LTDEDANRVQQDVLK
+777 LTDEDANRVQQDVLRN
-792 SLEETIGAELRSV
+792 LEESIGAELRSV

>member
-13 KIDISAE
+13 KIDVSPE

-29 GLELEALEDKGKAVA
+29 GLELEALEDKGKALAGIRVA
-44 DVCVA
+44 R
-49 QINSL
+49 INSIQ
-54 EKHPNADR
+54 KHPNADR
-62 LSVCEVTDGQDR
+62 LSLCEVTDGQSR
-74 YVVVCGADN
+74 YAVVCGADN

-89 VAFAKA
+89 VALAVD
-95 GTVLPATPKFPEGVK
+95 GTVLPPTSKFPDGLS
-110 IKRSKIRGEN
+110 IKRSRIRGED

-129 EMGLSGGEDGIM
+129 EMALSGNSDGIM

-155 EIGYDGV
+155 QIGYHGV

-186 AILGENLQKPS
+186 AILGESLQKPD
-197 FSIKEEGESLSERVT
+197 FSVKERGEDISQRVT
-212 VEVED
+212 VEVAD
-217 TEACPRYCCR
+217 AAACPRYCCR
-227 LIEEVRI
+227 LIEGVRI
-234 EPSPAWLRE
+234 GPSPSWLQQ
-243 RLEHC
+243 RLEYC

-267 GQPLHAFDCDNLD
+267 GQPLHAFDYDKID
-280 RGSISVRK
+280 QGRISVRK
-288 ARKGETI
+288 AGEGETI
-295 ETLDGVERELLVED
+295 KTLDGINRKLLAED
-309 LVICSG
+309 LVICSA
-315 DRPVALAGIMGGAD
+315 DRPIALAGIMGGFD
-329 SEIGDSTSSVLLEAA
+329 TEIEDSTRNVLLEAA
-344 YFSPVGIRKTSKRH
+344 YFSPVGIRKTSKRT
-358 GLKSESSSRFE
+358 GLKSESSVRFE

-385 ELISRLSGGTVAQGL
+385 ELISQLSGGTVARGTVD
-400 IDVYPDPVS
+400 IYTDPVI
-409 PREISLS
+409 PKEISLS
-416 VDKVRDLIGISTDSH
+416 VDKVRELIGVSTDSH
-431 EIAGLLQGLEFEV
+431 EIEELLLSLELEV
-444 LSLSDDVLLLRVPTF
+444 LSRTDEELLLRVPTF
-459 RVDIERE
+459 RVDVERE

-491 VAKKPNVITVMEKR
+491 VARKPNVITVMEKR
-505 LRDIFVSYGFLEAIN
+505 LRDIFVSYGFLEVIN

-530 TFGFEESLRIMN
+530 KFGFEDSIRILN
-542 PISRELSEMRMSLL
+542 PISQELSEMRMSIL
-556 PSLVKNVRLN
+556 PSLVKNVKLN
-566 LSRQNQDVRLFESGK
+566 LSRQNQDVRLFESAK
-581 IFYPKD
+581 VFYPKN

-607 PEIWDGEKFD
+607 PEIWEGDKFD

-634 DSRIEFES
+634 DSRVDFGS
-642 ISSDHGFLWPGK
+642 ISADHGFLWPGK
-654 SSAVLVDGNVLGVV
+654 SSALLVDGNVLGLV

-674 LLEKLEISE
+674 LLEKLEIGE
-683 SVYVLEL
+683 SLYVLEL
-690 DLSLLSVVYTSFE
+690 DLSLLSVVYTSFK

-727 PVREILSVIKKTD
+727 PVREILSVIKKAD
-740 SGIIENAW
+740 SGIIENAR
-748 VFDVYKGNS
+748 VFDIYRGDS
-757 LEKGKKSVALSLVLR
+757 LERGKKSVALSLILR
-772 NRERT
+772 DRERT
-777 LTDEDANRVQQDVLK
+777 LTDEDANSVQQDVLR
-792 SLEETIGAELRSV
+792 SLEKTIGAELRSV

>member
-13 KIDISAE
+13 KIDVSAE

-29 GLELEALEDKGKAVA
+29 GLELEALEDKGKALG

-49 QINSL
+49 QINSI

-62 LSVCEVTDGQDR
+62 LSVCEITDGQDR
-74 YVVVCGADN
+74 YAVVCGADN

-95 GTVLPATPKFPEGVK
+95 GTVLPATSKFPEGVK
-110 IKRSKIRGEN
+110 IKRSKIRGED

-141 ILSPKA
+141 ILSSKA

-155 EIGYDGV
+155 QIGYDGV

-197 FSIKEEGESLSERVT
+197 FSIKEGEKGISERVT
-212 VEVED
+212 VELED

-227 LIEEVRI
+227 LIEGVRI
-234 EPSPAWLRE
+234 EPSPSWLRE

-267 GQPLHAFDCDNLD
+267 GQPLHAFDCDKLD

-288 ARKGETI
+288 AGEGETI
-295 ETLDGVERELLVED
+295 ETLDGIGRELLVED

-329 SEIGDSTSSVLLEAA
+329 SEIDDATSSVLLEAA
-344 YFSPVGIRKTSKRH
+344 YFSPVGIRKTSRRN

-369 KGIDIN
+369 KGVDIN
-375 NVSFALDRAA
+375 NVLFALDRAA

-416 VDKVRDLIGISTDSH
+416 VDRVCDLVGISTDSH
-431 EIAGLLQGLEFEV
+431 EIAGLLEGLEFEV
-444 LSLSDDVLLLRVPTF
+444 LSLSDDALLLRVPTF

-530 TFGFEESLRIMN
+530 TFGFEESIHIMN

-581 IFYPKD
+581 VFYPKD

-634 DSRIEFES
+634 DSRIDFES
-642 ISSDHGFLWPGK
+642 ISPDHGFLWPGK

-727 PVREILSVIKKTD
+727 PVREILSVIKKAD

-757 LEKGKKSVALSLVLR
+757 LEKGKKSVALSLILR

-792 SLEETIGAELRSV
+792 SLEKTIGAELRSV

>member
-1 MIFPL
+1 MIFSL

-13 KIDISAE
+13 KIDVSAE

-29 GLELEALEDKGKAVA
+29 GLELEALEDKGKALG

-49 QINSL
+49 QINNIK
-54 EKHPNADR
+54 KHPNADR
-62 LSVCEVTDGQDR
+62 LSVCEITDGQNR
-74 YVVVCGADN
+74 YGVVCGADN

-95 GTVLPATPKFPEGVK
+95 GTVLPPTSKFPEGVK
-110 IKRSKIRGEN
+110 IKRSKIRGED

-141 ILSPKA
+141 ILSSKA

-197 FSIKEEGESLSERVT
+197 FSIKEGGESISERVT

-217 TEACPRYCCR
+217 TEGCPRYCCR
-227 LIEEVRI
+227 LIEGVRI
-234 EPSPAWLRE
+234 EPSPSWLRE

-267 GQPLHAFDCDNLD
+267 GQPLHAFDCDKLD
-280 RGSISVRK
+280 RGGISVRK
-288 ARKGETI
+288 AREGETI
-295 ETLDGVERELLVED
+295 ETLDGIRRELLVED

-329 SEIGDSTSSVLLEAA
+329 SEIDDATSSVLLEAA
-344 YFSPVGIRKTSKRH
+344 YFSPVGIRKTSRRN

-369 KGIDIN
+369 KGVDIN
-375 NVSFALDRAA
+375 NVLFALDRAA
-385 ELISRLSGGTVAQGL
+385 ELISRLSGGTVARGL
-400 IDVYPDPVS
+400 IDVYPGPVS

-416 VDKVRDLIGISTDSH
+416 VDRVCDLVGISTDSH
-431 EIAGLLQGLEFEV
+431 EIAGLLEGLEFEV
-444 LSLSDDVLLLRVPTF
+444 LSLSADALLLRVPTF

-491 VAKKPNVITVMEKR
+491 VAKKTNVITVMEKR

-530 TFGFEESLRIMN
+530 TFGFEESIHIMN

-581 IFYPKD
+581 VFYPKD

-634 DSRIEFES
+634 DSRIDFES
-642 ISSDHGFLWPGK
+642 ISPDHGFLWPGK

-727 PVREILSVIKKTD
+727 PVREILSVIKKAD

-757 LEKGKKSVALSLVLR
+757 LEKGKKSVALSLILR

-792 SLEETIGAELRSV
+792 SLEKTIGAELRSV

>member
-13 KIDISAE
+13 KIDVSAE

-29 GLELEALEDKGKAVA
+29 GLELEALEDKGKALA

-49 QINSL
+49 QINSIG
-54 EKHPNADR
+54 KHPNADR
-62 LSVCEVTDGQDR
+62 LSVCEITDGEAR
-74 YVVVCGADN
+74 YTVVCGADN

-95 GTVLPATPKFPEGVK
+95 GTVLPVTSKFPEGVK
-110 IKRSKIRGEN
+110 IKRSKIRGQD

-129 EMGLSGGEDGIM
+129 EMGLLGDEDGIM

-186 AILGENLQKPS
+186 AILGENLQKPD
-197 FSIKEEGESLSERVT
+197 FSIKEEGKNISERVE

-227 LIEEVRI
+227 LIEGVRI
-234 EPSPAWLRE
+234 EPSPAWLQE
-243 RLEHC
+243 RLEYC

-267 GQPLHAFDCDNLD
+267 GQPLHAFDCDKLD
-280 RGSISVRK
+280 KGSISVRK
-288 ARKGETI
+288 AREGETI
-295 ETLDGVERELLVED
+295 ETLDGVERKLLGED
-309 LVICSG
+309 LLICSG
-315 DRPVALAGIMGGAD
+315 DRPVALAGVMGGAD
-329 SEIGDSTSSVLLEAA
+329 SEIDDATSNVLLEAA
-344 YFSPVGIRKTSKRH
+344 YFSPVGIRKTSRRN

-375 NVSFALDRAA
+375 NVSFALDRSA
-385 ELISRLSGGTVAQGL
+385 ELISRLSGGTVAEGL
-400 IDVYPDPVS
+400 IDIYPDPVS
-409 PREISLS
+409 SREISLS
-416 VDKVRDLIGISTDSH
+416 VDRVCGLVGISTDSH
-431 EIAGLLQGLEFEV
+431 EIAGLLEGLEFEV
-444 LSLSDDVLLLRVPTF
+444 LSLSTDALLLRVPTF

-491 VAKKPNVITVMEKR
+491 VAKKPNVITVMQKR

-530 TFGFEESLRIMN
+530 TFGFEESIRVMN

-566 LSRQNQDVRLFESGK
+566 LSRQNQDVRLFESAK
-581 IFYPKD
+581 VFYPKD

-634 DSRIEFES
+634 DSRIDFES

-654 SSAVLVDGNVLGVV
+654 SSAVLVDGNILGVV

-718 IALVVDDAV
+718 IALVVDDVV
-727 PVREILSVIKKTD
+727 PVREILSVIKKAD
-740 SGIIENAW
+740 SGIIENVW

-792 SLEETIGAELRSV
+792 SLEKTIGAELRSV

>member
-13 KIDISAE
+13 KIDVSAE

-29 GLELEALEDKGKAVA
+29 GLELEALEDRGKALA

-49 QINSL
+49 QINGIG
-54 EKHPNADR
+54 KHPNADR
-62 LSVCEVTDGQDR
+62 LSVCEITDGRDR

-95 GTVLPATPKFPEGVK
+95 GTGLPATSKFPEGIK
-110 IKRSKIRGEN
+110 IKRSKIRGED

-129 EMGLSGGEDGIM
+129 EMGLSGGGDGIM
-141 ILSPKA
+141 ILSSKA

-155 EIGYDGV
+155 EIGYDGI
-162 IFEVGITPNRPDCMS
+162 IFEVGVTPNRPDCMS

-186 AILGENLQKPS
+186 AILGENLQKPA
-197 FSIKEEGESLSERVT
+197 FSLKEDGESISKRVS
-212 VEVED
+212 VEVD
-217 TEACPRYCCR
+217 NTDACPRYCCR
-227 LIEEVRI
+227 LIEGVRV

-243 RLEHC
+243 RLEYC

-267 GQPLHAFDCDNLD
+267 GQPLHAFDCDRLE
-280 RGSISVRK
+280 RGGISVRK
-288 ARKGETI
+288 AREGETI
-295 ETLDGVERELLVED
+295 ETLDGIERKLLVED

-329 SEIGDSTSSVLLEAA
+329 SEISDATSSVLLEAA
-344 YFSPVGIRKTSKRH
+344 YFSPAGIRKTSRRN

-385 ELISRLSGGTVAQGL
+385 ELISRLSGGTVARGL

-416 VDKVRDLIGISTDSH
+416 VERVCGLVGISTDSH
-431 EIAGLLQGLEFEV
+431 EIAGLLEGLEFEV
-444 LSLSDDVLLLRVPTF
+444 LSLSADALSLRVPTF

-530 TFGFEESLRIMN
+530 TFGFEGSIRIMN

-556 PSLVKNVRLN
+556 PSLVKNVSLN
-566 LSRQNQDVRLFESGK
+566 LSRQNQDVRLFEAAK
-581 IFYPKD
+581 VFYPKG

-601 ATGKRA
+601 ATGKRV

-634 DSRIEFES
+634 DSRIDFES
-642 ISSDHGFLWPGK
+642 ISPDHEFLWPGK
-654 SSAVLVDGNVLGVV
+654 SSAVLVDGTVLGVV

-718 IALVVDDAV
+718 IALVVDDVV
-727 PVREILSVIKKTD
+727 PVREILSVIKKAD

-757 LEKGKKSVALSLVLR
+757 LEKGKKSVALSLILR

-777 LTDEDANRVQQDVLK
+777 LTDEDANRVQQDVLE
-792 SLEETIGAELRSV
+792 SLEKTIGAELRSV

>member
-1 MIFPL
+1 MIFSL

-13 KIDISAE
+13 KIDVSAE

-29 GLELEALEDKGKAVA
+29 GLELEALEDKGKALG

-49 QINSL
+49 QINNI

-62 LSVCEVTDGQDR
+62 LSVCEITDGQNR
-74 YVVVCGADN
+74 YGVVCGADN

-95 GTVLPATPKFPEGVK
+95 GTVLPPTSKFPEGVK
-110 IKRSKIRGEN
+110 IKRSKIRGED

-141 ILSPKA
+141 ILSSKA

-197 FSIKEEGESLSERVT
+197 FSIKEGEKSISERVT

-217 TEACPRYCCR
+217 TEGCPRYCCR
-227 LIEEVRI
+227 LIEGVRI
-234 EPSPAWLRE
+234 EPSPSWLRE

-267 GQPLHAFDCDNLD
+267 GQPLHAFDCDKLD
-280 RGSISVRK
+280 RGGISVRK
-288 ARKGETI
+288 AREGETI
-295 ETLDGVERELLVED
+295 ETLDGIRRELLVED
-309 LVICSG
+309 LVICNG

-329 SEIGDSTSSVLLEAA
+329 SEIDDATSSVLLEAA
-344 YFSPVGIRKTSKRH
+344 YFSPVGIRKTSRRN

-369 KGIDIN
+369 KGVDIN
-375 NVSFALDRAA
+375 NVLFALDRAA
-385 ELISRLSGGTVAQGL
+385 ELISRLSGGTVARGL
-400 IDVYPDPVS
+400 IDVYPAPVS

-416 VDKVRDLIGISTDSH
+416 VDRVCDLVGISTDSH
-431 EIAGLLQGLEFEV
+431 EIAGLLEGLEFEV
-444 LSLSDDVLLLRVPTF
+444 LSLSADALLLRVPTF

-491 VAKKPNVITVMEKR
+491 VAKKTNVITVMEKR

-530 TFGFEESLRIMN
+530 TFGFEESIQIMN

-581 IFYPKD
+581 VFYPKD

-634 DSRIEFES
+634 DSRIDFES
-642 ISSDHGFLWPGK
+642 ISPDHGFLWPGK

-727 PVREILSVIKKTD
+727 PVREILSVIKKAD

-757 LEKGKKSVALSLVLR
+757 LEKGKKSVALSLILR

-792 SLEETIGAELRSV
+792 SLEKTIGAELRSV

>member
-13 KIDISAE
+13 KIDVSAE

-29 GLELEALEDKGKAVA
+29 GLELEALEDKGKALA

-49 QINSL
+49 QINGI

-62 LSVCEVTDGQDR
+62 LSVCEITDGQDR

-95 GTVLPATPKFPEGVK
+95 GTVLPATQKFPEGVK
-110 IKRSKIRGEN
+110 IKRSKIRGQD

-129 EMGLSGGEDGIM
+129 EMGLLGGEDGIM

-186 AILGENLQKPS
+186 AILGENLLKPS
-197 FSIKEEGESLSERVT
+197 FSIKEEGESISERVT

-217 TEACPRYCCR
+217 ADECPRYCCR
-227 LIEEVRI
+227 LIEGVRI

-267 GQPLHAFDCDNLD
+267 GQPLHAFDCDRLD
-280 RGSISVRK
+280 KGSISVRK
-288 ARKGETI
+288 AREGETI

-329 SEIGDSTSSVLLEAA
+329 SEIHDATSSVLLEAA
-344 YFSPVGIRKTSKRH
+344 YFSPVGIRKTSKRN

-375 NVSFALDRAA
+375 NVSFALDRAV
-385 ELISRLSGGTVAQGL
+385 ELISRLSGGTVARGL

-416 VDKVRDLIGISTDSH
+416 VDRVCGLVGISTDSH
-431 EIAGLLQGLEFEV
+431 EIAGLLEGLEFEV
-444 LSLSDDVLLLRVPTF
+444 LSLSADELLLRVPTF

-491 VAKKPNVITVMEKR
+491 VAKKPSVITVMEKR

-520 YSFESPELLR
+520 YSFEAPELLR
-530 TFGFEESLRIMN
+530 TFGFEESIRIMN

-581 IFYPKD
+581 VFYPKN

-607 PEIWDGEKFD
+607 PEIWDGERFD

-634 DSRIEFES
+634 DTRIEFGS
-642 ISSDHGFLWPGK
+642 ISPDHGFLWPGK
-654 SSAVLVDGNVLGVV
+654 SSAVLVDGNILGVV

-718 IALVVDDAV
+718 IALVVDDVV
-727 PVREILSVIKKTD
+727 PVREILAVIKKTD

-757 LEKGKKSVALSLVLR
+757 LEKGKKSVALSLILR

-777 LTDEDANRVQQDVLK
+777 LTDEDANRVQQDVLE
-792 SLEETIGAELRSV
+792 SLEKTIGAELRSV